1 MLSVVLAIFK
11 FIGITILIL
20 SAVFLLVIC
29 LILFVPIRYRAIGF
43 YKDTYRIQVKM
54 NWLLHSASLVL
65 SYEKDSPFQMK
76 LRIFGIPIYD
86 NLRPR
91 KNKLKKRKKIS
102 GKSLQPDF
110 EAAEELSSY
119 KAKDSPRGEEIPEI
133 SASSLQEESN
143 STSARYTEKEEKVPK
158 MQKNNRQL
166 KILQNIKNFF
176 AEVIGFFQNIK
187 YTFYKICATIKR
199 RKDNITYYVELLQK
213 DSIKAA
219 FLACKKQLLRIFKNL
234 KPQKFQVNLH
244 IGMEDPAAMGDIL
257 GVWGMLYPIHEGHID
272 ICPDFEQSV
281 LEGDF
286 YCKGRVTVCIYL
298 WTVMIILFDKNM
310 RYLRK
315 CLVREGK

>member
-1 MLSVVLAIFK
+1 MLSVVLTIFK

-20 SAVFLLVIC
+20 LAILLLVIC
-29 LILFVPIRYRAIGF
+29 LILFVPIRYHAMGF
-43 YKDTYRIQVKM
+43 YKDTYRIQAKI
-54 NWLLHSASLVL
+54 NWLLHIVSFVL
-65 SYEKDSPFQMK
+65 LYEKDSPFQMK

-86 NLRPR
+86 NLHPR
-91 KNKLKKRKKIS
+91 ENRLKKRKKDS
-102 GKSLQPDF
+102 SKSLQPDF
-110 EAAEELSSY
+110 EETEESFSY
-119 KAKDSPRGEEIPEI
+119 EENDRPREKETPEI
-133 SASSLQEESN
+133 SASSIQEESSN
-143 STSARYTEKEEKVPK
+143 TSARYTEKEEKVPE
-158 MQKNNRQL
+158 MQKKNRKI
-166 KILQNIKNFF
+166 KILQNIKASF
-176 AEVIGFFQNIK
+176 AEVIRFFKNIK

-213 DSIKAA
+213 DSTKAA

-272 ICPDFEQSV
+272 ICPDFEQPV

-310 RYLRK
+310 RHLRK